1 MIIMFRDLLQNKKFK
16 YLLVALVAIIP
27 FEALSLSGKHLP
39 YLVELGALGLII
51 GIFGR
56 DVFKKGL
63 ISLWKLRFSSIN
75 LLMTIAVIGA
85 VAIGELEEAA
95 IIIILFSLGNV
106 LEDFGISRSKS
117 SLQDLVNKT
126 PKQATLKNGS
136 IVPLAELVIGSVI
149 VVKHGDI
156 IPVDGEIVSGT
167 SLVDESSI
175 TGEPLPKTKTLGDAV
190 FAGSAASEGYLEIK
204 VTKLASESTL
214 QKIINL
220 TYDAVER
227 KSNAQAFIEKF
238 ARYYTPI
245 VLLSAILLVIIPVFF
260 LGEPF
265 QKWLVQALTL
275 LIISCPCALVISTP
289 VSVFS
294 AVGNA
299 SRKGVVI
306 KGGRFLEEMGKIK
319 AIAFDKT
326 RTLTKGTPT
335 VADVI
340 PFGSNTEKDVIECLS
355 GLESFSEHPI
365 SKSIIAYAEE
375 RKMNIHAFDSYKASS
390 GKGIEGVCLV
400 CTDSHRCAGTLA
412 YMREQHGTVDES
424 IIKKG
429 EELEAQGKTVIFVSN
444 GTEIK
449 GVIGVSDAIKEDS
462 AQAVAEL
469 MKLGITP
476 VMLTGDTDAPAQA
489 VAGIVGIKEVYAS
502 LLPEDKVTRV
512 QELKKKYGSV
522 GMVGDGVNDAPALA
536 TASVGIAMAS
546 AGSDVAIENADIA
559 IMNDKLSVLPELIT
573 IARKSNGIIRFN
585 IALALITKVG
595 FLGLAISGHANLVM
609 AIVADVG
616 VTIFVVINSLR
627 LYNYEGG
634 QILGVST
641 DTCTSCD

>member
-1 MIIMFRDLLQNKKFK
+1 MFKELIQNKKFK
-16 YLLVALVAIIP
+16 YLLIALVAVIP

-39 YLVELGALGLII
+39 YLIELAALGLIVV
-51 GIFGR
+51 IFGR

-63 ISLWKLRFSSIN
+63 MSLWELRFSSIN

-95 IIIILFSLGNV
+95 IVIILFSLGNV

-126 PKQATLKNGS
+126 PKQATLKNGTVVS
-136 IVPLAELVIGSVI
+136 LTELVIDMI
-149 VVKHGDI
+149 IIVKHGDI
-156 IPVDGEIVSGT
+156 IPVDGTIVSGN

-175 TGEPLPKTKTLGDAV
+175 TGEPLPKTKIIGDAV
-190 FAGSAASEGYLEIK
+190 FAGSVASDGYLEVK
-204 VTKLASESTL
+204 VTKLSSESTL

-220 TYDAVER
+220 TYDAAER

-238 ARYYTPI
+238 AQYYTPLI
-245 VLLSAILLVIIPVFF
+245 LLSSILLVVIPVFIF
-260 LGEPF
+260 HEPF
-265 QKWLVQALTL
+265 QKWFIQALTL

-326 RTLTKGTPT
+326 RTITKGTPIVT
-335 VADVI
+335 DVI
-340 PFGSNTEKDVIECLS
+340 PFGDNTEQDVISCLS
-355 GLESFSEHPI
+355 GLETFSEHPI
-365 SKSIIAYAEE
+365 SKSIIAYAAE
-375 RKMNIHAFDSYKASS
+375 KKLNLHTFDSYKATS
-390 GKGIEGVCLV
+390 GKGVEGVCLV

-412 YMREQHGTVDES
+412 YMRDEHGAIDDS
-424 IIKKG
+424 ITKKAG
-429 EELEAQGKTVIFVSN
+429 ELENQGKTIIFVSN
-444 GTEIK
+444 GKEIK
-449 GVIGVSDAIKEDS
+449 GIVGVSDEIKKDS
-462 AQAVAEL
+462 ARAIAEL
-469 MKLGITP
+469 KKIGITP
-476 VMLTGDTDAPAQA
+476 IMLTGDTAAPAQA
-489 VAGIVGIKEVYAS
+489 VANNVGIEEVYAS
-502 LLPEDKVTRV
+502 LLPEDKVARI
-512 QELKKKYGSV
+512 QEIKKKYGSV
-522 GMVGDGVNDAPALA
+522 AMVGDGVNDAPALA

-559 IMNDKLSVLPELIT
+559 IMNDKLSALPELIS
-573 IARKSNGIIRFN
+573 IAQKSNGIIRFN
-585 IALALITKVG
+585 IAFALITKIG
-595 FLGLAISGHANLVM
+595 FLGLAVSGNANLVM

-627 LYNYEGG
+627 LYQYD
-634 QILGVST
+634 GVRVIDHHS
-641 DTCTSCD
+641 DGTCSNC

>member
-1 MIIMFRDLLQNKKFK
+1 MFKQLLQNKKFK
-16 YLLVALVAIIP
+16 YLLIALVAVIP

-39 YLVELGALGLII
+39 YPIELGALGLIVV
-51 GIFGR
+51 IFGR

-63 ISLWKLRFSSIN
+63 MSLWKLRFSSIN

-95 IIIILFSLGNV
+95 IVIILFSLGNV

-117 SLQDLVNKT
+117 SLQELVNKT
-126 PKQATLKNGS
+126 PKQATLKNGT
-136 IVPLAELVIGSVI
+136 IVPLAELAVDMII
-149 VVKHGDI
+149 IVKHGDI
-156 IPVDGEIVSGT
+156 IPVDGIIVSGN

-175 TGEPLPKTKTLGDAV
+175 TGEPLPKTKVTGDAV
-190 FAGSAASEGYLEIK
+190 FAGSVASDGYLEVM
-204 VTKLASESTL
+204 VTKLSGESTL

-220 TYDAVER
+220 TYEAAER
-227 KSNAQAFIEKF
+227 KSNAQAFIERF
-238 ARYYTPI
+238 AKYYTPLI
-245 VLLSAILLVIIPVFF
+245 LLSSVLLVVIPVFVF
-260 LGEPF
+260 GEPF
-265 QKWLVQALTL
+265 QKWFIQALTL

-306 KGGRFLEEMGKIK
+306 KGGRFLEEMGRIK

-326 RTLTKGTPT
+326 RTITKGTPIVT
-335 VADVI
+335 DVI
-340 PFGSNTEKDVIECLS
+340 PFGENTEQDVISCLS
-355 GLESFSEHPI
+355 GLETFSEHPI
-365 SKSIIAYAEE
+365 SKSIIAYATE
-375 RKMNIHAFDSYKASS
+375 KKIDLHTFDSYKATS

-412 YMREQHGTVDES
+412 YMRDEHGTIDDS
-424 IIKKG
+424 ITKKA
-429 EELEAQGKTVIFVSN
+429 EELESQGKTVIFVSN

-449 GVIGVSDAIKEDS
+449 GIVGVSDEIKEDS
-462 AQAVAEL
+462 ARAVNEL
-469 MKLGITP
+469 KKIGITSI
-476 VMLTGDTDAPAQA
+476 MLTGDTLAPAQA
-489 VAGIVGIKEVYAS
+489 VADTVGIDEVYAS
-502 LLPEDKVTRV
+502 LLPEDKVARI

-522 GMVGDGVNDAPALA
+522 AMVGDGVNDAPALA

-559 IMNDKLSVLPELIT
+559 IMNDKLSALPELIS
-573 IARKSNGIIRFN
+573 IAQKSNGIIRFN

-595 FLGLAISGHANLVM
+595 FLGLAVSGNANLVM

-627 LYNYEGG
+627 LYKYDGMKLVDHHSDG
-634 QILGVST
+634 
-641 DTCTSCD
+641 TCTSC

>member
-1 MIIMFRDLLQNKKFK
+1 MFKDLLKNKKFK
-16 YLLVALVAIIP
+16 YLLIALVAVIP

-39 YLVELGALGLII
+39 YPVELGALGLIVV
-51 GIFGR
+51 IFGR
-56 DVFKKGL
+56 DVFKKGIL
-63 ISLWKLRFSSIN
+63 SLWKLRFSSIN

-95 IIIILFSLGNV
+95 IVIILFSLGNV

-126 PKQATLKNGS
+126 PKQATLKDGTV
-136 IVPLAELVIGSVI
+136 VPLSELTVDSVI
-149 VVKHGDI
+149 IVKHGDI
-156 IPVDGEIVSGT
+156 IPVDGVIVSGN

-175 TGEPLPKTKTLGDAV
+175 TGEPLPKTKVLGDAV
-190 FAGSAASEGYLEIK
+190 FAGSTSTEGYLEIK
-204 VTKLASESTL
+204 VTKLSGESTL

-220 TYDAVER
+220 TYEAVER

-238 ARYYTPI
+238 AKYYTPLI
-245 VLLSAILLVIIPVFF
+245 LLSSILLIVIPVFVF
-260 LGEPF
+260 GEPF
-265 QKWLVQALTL
+265 QKWFVQALTL

-306 KGGRFLEEMGKIK
+306 KGGRFLEEIGKIK

-326 RTLTKGTPT
+326 RTLTKGTPIVT
-335 VADVI
+335 DVI
-340 PFGSNTEKDVIECLS
+340 PFGGNTEKDVISCLS
-355 GLESFSEHPI
+355 GLETFSEHPI
-365 SKSIIAYAEE
+365 SKSVIAYAEAK
-375 RKMNIHAFDSYKASS
+375 KMDLHTFDSYKATS

-412 YMREQHGTVDES
+412 YMKEEHGAIDES
-424 IIKKG
+424 ITKKA
-429 EELEAQGKTVIFVSN
+429 EELEKQGKTVIFVSN

-449 GVIGVSDAIKEDS
+449 GIVGVSDEIKEES
-462 AQAVAEL
+462 AETVVQL
-469 MKLGITP
+469 QKLGITSL
-476 VMLTGDTDAPAQA
+476 MLTGDTVAPAEA
-489 VAGIVGIKEVYAS
+489 VGKTVGITEVYAS
-502 LLPEDKVTRV
+502 LLPEDKVTKV

-522 GMVGDGVNDAPALA
+522 AMVGDGVNDAPALA
-536 TASVGIAMAS
+536 TASVGVAMAS

-559 IMNDKLSVLPELIT
+559 IMNDKLSILPELIS
-573 IARKSNGIIRFN
+573 IAQKSNGIIRFN
-585 IALALITKVG
+585 IALALITKAG
-595 FLGLAISGHANLVM
+595 FLTLAVSGHANLVM

-627 LYNYEGG
+627 LYQYDGVEMK
-634 QILGVST
+634 QELLGHG
-641 DTCTSCD
+641 TCTNC

>member
-1 MIIMFRDLLQNKKFK
+1 MFKELIQNKKFK
-16 YLLVALVAIIP
+16 YLLIALVAVIP

-39 YLVELGALGLII
+39 YPIELGALGLIVI
-51 GIFGR
+51 IFGR
-56 DVFKKGL
+56 DVFKKGI
-63 ISLWKLRFSSIN
+63 ISLWRLRFSSIN

-95 IIIILFSLGNV
+95 IVIILFSLGNV

-117 SLQDLVNKT
+117 SLQELVNKT
-126 PKQATLKNGS
+126 PKQATLKNGT
-136 IVPLAELVIGSVI
+136 IVPLAELAVDMII
-149 VVKHGDI
+149 IVKHGDI
-156 IPVDGEIVSGT
+156 IPVDGIIVSGN

-175 TGEPLPKTKTLGDAV
+175 TGEPLPKTKVTGDAV
-190 FAGSAASEGYLEIK
+190 FAGSVASDGYLEVR
-204 VTKLASESTL
+204 VTKLSGESTL

-220 TYDAVER
+220 TYEAAER

-238 ARYYTPI
+238 AKYYTPLI
-245 VLLSAILLVIIPVFF
+245 LLSSVLLVVIPVFVF
-260 LGEPF
+260 GEPF
-265 QKWLVQALTL
+265 QKWFIQALTL

-326 RTLTKGTPT
+326 RTITKGTPIVT
-335 VADVI
+335 DVI
-340 PFGSNTEKDVIECLS
+340 PFGENTEQDVISCLS
-355 GLESFSEHPI
+355 GLETFSEHPI
-365 SKSIIAYAEE
+365 SKSIIAYATEK
-375 RKMNIHAFDSYKASS
+375 KMDLHTFDSYKATS

-412 YMREQHGTVDES
+412 YMRDEHGTIDDS
-424 IIKKG
+424 ITKKA
-429 EELEAQGKTVIFVSN
+429 EELESQGKTVIFVSN

-449 GVIGVSDAIKEDS
+449 GIVGVSDEIKEDS
-462 AQAVAEL
+462 ARAAAEL
-469 MKLGITP
+469 KKIGITSI
-476 VMLTGDTDAPAQA
+476 MLTGDTIAPAQA
-489 VAGIVGIKEVYAS
+489 VANTVGIDEVYAS
-502 LLPEDKVTRV
+502 LLPEDKVARI

-522 GMVGDGVNDAPALA
+522 AMVGDGVNDAPALA

-559 IMNDKLSVLPELIT
+559 IMNDKLSVLPELIS
-573 IARKSNGIIRFN
+573 IAQKSNGIIRFN

-595 FLGLAISGHANLVM
+595 FLGLAVSGNANLVM

-627 LYNYEGG
+627 LYKYDGMKLADHHSGG
-634 QILGVST
+634 
-641 DTCTSCD
+641 TCSSC

>member
-1 MIIMFRDLLQNKKFK
+1 MFRQLLQNKKFK
-16 YLLVALVAIIP
+16 YLLIAIVAVIP

-39 YLVELGALGLII
+39 YPIELGALGLIVI
-51 GIFGR
+51 IFGR
-56 DVFKKGL
+56 DVFKKG
-63 ISLWKLRFSSIN
+63 IMSLWKLRFSSIN

-95 IIIILFSLGNV
+95 IVIILFSLGNV

-117 SLQDLVNKT
+117 SLQELVNKT
-126 PKQATLKNGS
+126 PKQATLKDGTV
-136 IVPLAELVIGSVI
+136 VPLTELAVDMII

-156 IPVDGEIVSGT
+156 IPVDGTIVSGN

-175 TGEPLPKTKTLGDAV
+175 TGEPLPKTKVTGDAV
-190 FAGSAASEGYLEIK
+190 FAGSVASDGYLEVR
-204 VTKLASESTL
+204 VTKLSGESTL

-220 TYDAVER
+220 TYEAAER

-238 ARYYTPI
+238 AKYYTPLI
-245 VLLSAILLVIIPVFF
+245 LLSSVLLVVIPVFVF
-260 LGEPF
+260 DEPF
-265 QKWLVQALTL
+265 QKWFIQALTL

-299 SRKGVVI
+299 SRRGVVI

-326 RTLTKGTPT
+326 RTITKGTPIVT
-335 VADVI
+335 DVI
-340 PFGSNTEKDVIECLS
+340 PFGENTEQDVISCLS
-355 GLESFSEHPI
+355 GLETFSEHPI
-365 SKSIIAYAEE
+365 SKSIIAYATEK
-375 RKMNIHAFDSYKASS
+375 KMDLHTFDSYKTTS

-412 YMREQHGTVDES
+412 YMRDEHGTIDDS
-424 IIKKG
+424 ITKKA
-429 EELEAQGKTVIFVSN
+429 EELESQGKTVIFVSN

-449 GVIGVSDAIKEDS
+449 GIVGVSDEIKEDS
-462 AQAVAEL
+462 ARAVSEL
-469 MKLGITP
+469 KKIGITSI
-476 VMLTGDTDAPAQA
+476 MLTGDTLAPAQA
-489 VAGIVGIKEVYAS
+489 VANTVGIDEVYAS
-502 LLPEDKVTRV
+502 LLPEEKVARI

-522 GMVGDGVNDAPALA
+522 AMVGDGVNDAPALA
-536 TASVGIAMAS
+536 TSSVGIAMAS

-559 IMNDKLSVLPELIT
+559 IMNDKLSALPELIS
-573 IARKSNGIIRFN
+573 IAQKSNGIIRFN

-595 FLGLAISGHANLVM
+595 FLGLAVSGNANLVM

-627 LYNYEGG
+627 LYNYDGAT
-634 QILGVST
+634 VADNHS
-641 DTCTSCD
+641 DRTCSNC

>member
-1 MIIMFRDLLQNKKFK
+1 MLRELLQNKKFK
-16 YLLVALVAIIP
+16 YLLIALVAIIP
-27 FEALSLSGKHLP
+27 FEVLSLSGKHLP
-39 YLVELGALGLII
+39 YLVELGALGFII

-95 IIIILFSLGNV
+95 IVIILFSLGNV

-126 PKQATLKNGS
+126 PKQAILKDGTVVALS
-136 IVPLAELVIGSVI
+136 ELTVDTII
-149 VVKHGDI
+149 IVKHGDI
-156 IPVDGEIVSGT
+156 IPVDGVIVSGS

-175 TGEPLPKTKTLGDAV
+175 TGEPLPKTKVIGDSV
-190 FAGSAASEGYLEIK
+190 FAGSVASDGYLELR
-204 VTKLASESTL
+204 VTKLSSESTL

-220 TYDAVER
+220 TYEAVER

-238 ARYYTPI
+238 AKYYTPLI
-245 VLLSAILLVIIPVFF
+245 LLSSVLLVIIPVFIF
-260 LGEPF
+260 GEPF
-265 QKWLVQALTL
+265 QKWFIQALTL

-306 KGGRFLEEMGKIK
+306 KGGRFLEEMGRIK

-326 RTLTKGTPT
+326 RTLTKGTPIVT
-335 VADVI
+335 DVI
-340 PFGSNTEKDVIECLS
+340 PFGGNTEQDVISCLS
-355 GLESFSEHPI
+355 GLETFSEHPI
-365 SKSIIAYAEE
+365 SKSIIAYAKEK
-375 RKMNIHAFDSYKASS
+375 KMDLHTFDSYKATS

-412 YMREQHGTVDES
+412 YMSDKHGVVDES
-424 IIKKG
+424 ITKKA
-429 EELEAQGKTVIFVSN
+429 EELEKQGKTVIFVSN
-444 GTEIK
+444 GAEIK
-449 GVIGVSDAIKEDS
+449 GVVGVSDEIKEDS
-462 AQAVAEL
+462 ARAVAEL
-469 MKLGITP
+469 KKIGITSI
-476 VMLTGDTDAPAQA
+476 MLTGDTNAPAQA
-489 VAGIVGIKEVYAS
+489 VANTVGIGEVYAS
-502 LLPEDKVTRV
+502 LLPEDKVTRI

-522 GMVGDGVNDAPALA
+522 AMVGDGVNDAPALA

-559 IMNDKLSVLPELIT
+559 IMNDKLSALPELIS
-573 IARKSNGIIRFN
+573 IAKKSNGIIRFN

-595 FLGLAISGHANLVM
+595 FLGLAFSGNANLVM

-627 LYNYEGG
+627 LYQYNGMVSAKDASYE
-634 QILGVST
+634 
-641 DTCTSCD
+641 TCATCQ